1 LLGLNVELA
10 HGVFF
15 TGTTWEKPKNDAARA
30 SGRAL
35 LMRRLLLEGLRESS
49 LDEKVSSGGVR
60 VDEAFRVR

>member
-1 LLGLNVELA
+1 MGLNVELA

-35 LMRRLLLEGLRESS
+35 LMRRLLPEGLRESS
-49 LDEKVSSGGVR
+49 LDEKASSGGVR
-60 VDEAFRVR
+60 VDEVFRVR